1 MELWDHLSFT
11 AGSYSSGD
19 SQFSRL
25 HQMKVRPHIFIWAPS
40 PWHFFWQLLPW
51 ENRQNSFLDSQLSL
65 SPIFLRRPQNIGLDE
80 RPRKKLKLPR
90 HCDEVLSFEYV
101 KPVHERKMKG
111 VVRISGW
118 RKITNKTNSGAVCRT
133 VIQEILCKLW
143 KSLSYNLTNAELKEF
158 LR

>member
-1 MELWDHLSFT
+1 MGAKSLTFFLTAFT
-11 AGSYSSGD
+11 
-19 SQFSRL
+19 
-25 HQMKVRPHIFIWAPS
+25 VR
-40 PWHFFWQLLPW
+40 
-51 ENRQNSFLDSQLSL
+51 ERYNSFLDSQLSL

-101 KPVHERKMKG
+101 KPVHERNMEA

-133 VIQEILCKLW
+133 VIQEILCKL
-143 KSLSYNLTNAELKEF
+143 
-158 LR
+158 